1 MRLLPGG
8 SFVHPQHFPVAVY
21 GDECS
26 DGGLNVRGNDV
37 KANVVT
43 SNFQFSLSL
52 IWFQKS
58 GMPTT
63 HEGGDERKWDE
74 QWGEDGCA
82 CFVITHPY
90 PKQSPI
96 LRFKVCLAANNKL
109 DHPRRPIWRQT
120 SMEVSSGQAPA

>member
-52 IWFQKS
+52 SFGFKNQACRPHTKEATKES
-58 GMPTT
+58 GT
-63 HEGGDERKWDE
+63 
-74 QWGEDGCA
+74 
-82 CFVITHPY
+82 
-90 PKQSPI
+90 
-96 LRFKVCLAANNKL
+96 
-109 DHPRRPIWRQT
+109 
-120 SMEVSSGQAPA
+120 SSGARTDAHASSSPTLTQNRVRF